1 MTKRL
6 VFLVICLRPVLP
18 QLLQI
23 QGGEAMDGEVE
34 IKGMNVVGADAEVV
48 AEDVKVVVALM
59 LGIIAKVKAAD
70 CPVKQIIL
78 IVRLIPC

>member
-1 MTKRL
+1 LTKRL
-6 VFLVICLRPVLP
+6 VFPAIYLRTVLP

-23 QGGEAMDGEVE
+23 KGGE
-34 IKGMNVVGADAEVV
+34 VVGREV
-48 AEDVKVVVALM
+48 DLM
-59 LGIIAKVKAAD
+59 LGVISKVKATN